1 MNRLLVAVSTLYLAA
16 YTRVAE
22 IRDKERGAT
31 ATEYA
36 LLIALI
42 AVVILVGVLAFGTA
56 LSNFFTT
63 LGNTVTGWATAL

>member
-22 IRDKERGAT
+22 IKDKERGAT

-36 LLIALI
+36 LLVALI
-42 AVVILVGVLAFGTA
+42 AVAIVVAVTAFGKA
-56 LSNFFTT
+56 LSDFFTS
-63 LGNTVTGWATAL
+63 LPGKIGI

>member
-22 IRDKERGAT
+22 IKDKERGAT

-42 AVVILVGVLAFGTA
+42 AVVILVGVLAFGNA
-56 LSNFFTT
+56 LSGFFST
-63 LGNTVTGWATAL
+63 LGTTVTGWATAL